1 LLERVIRAR
10 RLHHSRFFAMNYDY
24 GHAKYLEALST
35 EKGTI
40 VKALERIERRTAEV
54 RVYITIQARVCCLTH
69 T

>member
-1 LLERVIRAR
+1 LLERVIRVR

-54 RVYITIQARVCCLTH
+54 RV
-69 T
+69 